1 MRKRVQV
8 PVASTTFLKTE
19 FTQEPLP
26 LTFPGICSPS
36 IRIFL
41 ILTTRE
47 PGTHLNSGT
56 GEILSLPSTTLLP
69 APAGKSHLTCR
80 VDALFRGGKRYFCL
94 GFNSGLKN
102 YAHSFISGQAAKEG
116 HGEYRRTAQEEHP

>member
-1 MRKRVQV
+1 MQKRVQV

-19 FTQEPLP
+19 FTQEALP

-36 IRIFL
+36 IRVFL

-56 GEILSLPSTTLLP
+56 GEILSLPSTTPLP
-69 APAGKSHLTCR
+69 APAGKSHLICR
-80 VDALFRGGKRYFCL
+80 VDTLFRGGK
-94 GFNSGLKN
+94 GI
-102 YAHSFISGQAAKEG
+102 FILDLIQG
-116 HGEYRRTAQEEHP
+116 